1 MNDTINGMNE
11 SQNHDDENNSY
22 TKEHRLSM
30 LHLCEI
36 LQWAKLFYG
45 RKKIRTGLMAHQEGG
60 HKTDWK
66 GTCVNIPGADGDA
79 QHLDMGVN
87 GKGEC
92 VCQNASKGTRN
103 ITHHTVC
110 KVYLIREQ

>member
-1 MNDTINGMNE
+1 MNLKIMMMRIIRTQKNTD
-11 SQNHDDENNSY
+11 S
-22 TKEHRLSM
+22 
-30 LHLCEI
+30 LCSIYVI

-79 QHLDMGVN
+79 QHLDMGMN